1 MIIQSFTSMSGR
13 HSSNAGM
20 NEIEDCPQCLQ
31 HLTIDLPCPFNEAGS
46 KSGVARV
53 DMAMYMKQ
61 SNGSYNLHIRRKM

>member
-1 MIIQSFTSMSGR
+1 
-13 HSSNAGM
+13 M

-31 HLTIDLPCPFNEAGS
+31 YLAIDLPCPFNEAGS